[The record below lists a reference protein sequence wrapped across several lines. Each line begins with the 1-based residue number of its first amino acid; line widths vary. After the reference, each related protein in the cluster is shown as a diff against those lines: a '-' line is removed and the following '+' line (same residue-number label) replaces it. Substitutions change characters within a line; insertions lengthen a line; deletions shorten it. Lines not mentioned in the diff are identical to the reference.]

1 MRKFCGGGEQSALQ
15 DTLAWGLSVCGLCL
29 WQWLCAPSV
38 APSQP
43 RAGSVSAEFRQPGRK
58 TWVLT
63 NFQSLQNEVKTF
75 QEAEETSGSGSQQ
88 NAFLELFP
96 IGKHTSVLI
105 VMTSLVL
112 TALD

>member
-1 MRKFCGGGEQSALQ
+1 MWLCEQSTPQ
-15 DTLAWGLSVCGLCL
+15 DTLAWGLSLCGLCL
-29 WQWLCAPSV
+29 WQSLRAPSV

-63 NFQSLQNEVKTF
+63 NFQSVHNEVKTF
-75 QEAEETSGSGSQQ
+75 QETEETSGSGSQQ

-96 IGKHTSVLI
+96 IGKHASILI
-105 VMTSLVL
+105 VMTSLVS

>member
-1 MRKFCGGGEQSALQ
+1 MSAQL
-15 DTLAWGLSVCGLCL
+15 
-29 WQWLCAPSV
+29 
-38 APSQP
+38 
-43 RAGSVSAEFRQPGRK
+43 RQPGRK
-58 TWVLT
+58 TWALT

-75 QEAEETSGSGSQQ
+75 QETEEANGSGSQQ

-105 VMTSLVL
+105 VMTSLVS